1 MTDYADLEIR
11 IRKREADG
19 YPVEITLN
27 HDVQYER
34 GLLSPELPTGDGEH
48 LFAWLFA
55 NGTLHAAW
63 EHARG
68 QHPQRAHPSALRC
81 RRARTPR
88 AALGD
93 PARPSERPRPGRC
106 RCHALP
112 PLPRLAWICIAASI
126 MSISNWSW
134 L

>member
-1 MTDYADLEIR
+1 MLGHVSNGDAMTDYADLEIW

-55 NGTLHAAW
+55 NGTLHEAW

-68 QHPQRAHPSALRC
+68 QHPQRRIRLRLD
-81 RRARTPR
+81 ADVPE
-88 AALGD
+88 L
-93 PARPSERPRPGRC
+93 
-106 RCHALP
+106 HALP
-112 PLPRLAWICIAASI
+112 WETLRDPASDLDLAAADATPFPCFLV
-126 MSISNWSW
+126 WHGFV
-134 L
+134 